1 MAHHKNDEN
10 TRYTQMQR
18 TEYSGAGPNCS
29 VDSRFGSLP
38 PRNSEM
44 SSDVD
49 RLKQLPIFGDF
60 FVYVFRFFGFKFM
73 R

>member
-1 MAHHKNDEN
+1 
-10 TRYTQMQR
+10 MQR
-18 TEYSGAGPNCS
+18 TEYSGDGPNCS

-38 PRNSEM
+38 PRNNEM

-60 FVYVFRFFGFKFM
+60 CFVAAAALNLCAKFYSINYPI
-73 R
+73 